1 MTCSWSRPNDPAMTL
16 AACADI
22 VAKGDPDRFRA
33 VMSVPLAARERLLP
47 LYAFNVEVA
56 RAPWV
61 TEEPL
66 IAEMRLQWWRTLW
79 TRSRRAGQSAG
90 TRWSTR
96 WLNWSAELGVP
107 VAVLNDMIDARRW
120 DIARDAFADWS
131 AFDAHIDATS
141 GGLLWAGAT
150 ALGTPD
156 YLEAPCRDAG
166 FAIGVANW
174 LVAVPALEAHGR
186 LPLPDGRPEAVR
198 EQAKRGL
205 VRLRTARGVDFGAA
219 VPALRAGWQ
228 TAAILRR
235 AERDPAAVVEGRLV
249 PGPIRKST
257 SLLVKTMTG
266 GW

>member
-1 MTCSWSRPNDPAMTL
+1 MTL

-66 IAEMRLQWWRTLW
+66 IAEMRLQWWRDALDEIAQGGTV
-79 TRSRRAGQSAG
+79 RRHEVVDP
-90 TRWSTR
+90 
-96 WLNWSAELGVP
+96 LAELVRGVGVP